1 MNSNAVSNT
10 RRPAVSR
17 QARAPSSWWAVV
29 SLALGAFGLVT
40 AELLPISVLTPMAS
54 ELGVSNGMMG
64 QTITATAVVAAF
76 AGPLLVLGAG
86 RADRQKI
93 VWALMAMLVASSLL
107 SAYASNITTLFVARA
122 LLGFALGSFW
132 AMMAALALRLVPS
145 DKVPRAMS
153 IILMGVSLATV
164 FAAPSGV
171 FLGERWGWRA
181 IFIAASGIGVIALAI
196 QILTLPRLPASSGA
210 GLGSFK
216 SVLSRRTVHAGL
228 AVTMFAVVGHF
239 AGFTFIRP
247 FLEGVP
253 HLDASLISLVLLAFG
268 LAGFAGNVAGGT
280 LSARSPAWAVIGSAL
295 LIAISALALSVFGAT
310 AVVAVVATAVWGFAF
325 GAFPVSISMWNA
337 RAAPDHAEA
346 AGALLSSMFQVA
358 IATGAVV
365 GGLVIDGMNST
376 GVIAFAALSAF
387 VGAGVMFALRD
398 KK

>member
-1 MNSNAVSNT
+1 MNSNAVSQIRSPAAS
-10 RRPAVSR
+10 RRP
-17 QARAPSSWWAVV
+17 QAPASWWAVV

-54 ELGVSNGMMG
+54 ELGVSNGMVG
-64 QTITATAVVAAF
+64 QTITATAVVAAL

-107 SAYASNITTLFVARA
+107 SAYAWNITALLVARA

-145 DKVPRAMS
+145 EKVPRAMS

-164 FAAPSGV
+164 FAAPLGA

-181 IFIAASGIGVIALAI
+181 IFIAASGIGVVALAI
-196 QILTLPRLPASSGA
+196 QILTLPRLPTSSGA
-210 GLGSFK
+210 GLSSFK
-216 SVLSRRTVHAGL
+216 FVLSQRTVLAGL
-228 AVTMFAVVGHF
+228 AVTLFAVVGHF

-253 HLDASLISLVLLAFG
+253 RLDVSLISLALLAFG
-268 LAGFAGNVAGGT
+268 LAGFAGNIAGGA
-280 LSARSPAWAVIGSAL
+280 LAARSPAWAVISSAL
-295 LIAISALALSVFGAT
+295 LIAIAALVLSVFGAT
-310 AVVAVVATAVWGFAF
+310 AKVAIVATAVWGLAF

-337 RAAPDHAEA
+337 RAATDHAEA

-358 IATGAVV
+358 IATGAVL
-365 GGLVIDGMNST
+365 GGVIIDGTNPIGAIS
-376 GVIAFAALSAF
+376 FASLSAF
-387 VGAGVMFALRD
+387 VGAGVMFALRG

>member
-1 MNSNAVSNT
+1 
-10 RRPAVSR
+10 
-17 QARAPSSWWAVV
+17 
-29 SLALGAFGLVT
+29 
-40 AELLPISVLTPMAS
+40 
-54 ELGVSNGMMG
+54 MMG

-107 SAYASNITTLFVARA
+107 SAYASNIMTLFVARA

-164 FAAPSGV
+164 FAAPLGV

-196 QILTLPRLPASSGA
+196 QILKLPRLPTSSGA
-210 GLGSFK
+210 GFASFK
-216 SVLSRRTVHAGL
+216 FVLSRRTVHAGL

-247 FLEGVP
+247 FLEAVP
-253 HLDASLISLVLLAFG
+253 QLDASLISLVLLAFG
-268 LAGFAGNVAGGT
+268 LAGFAGNVAGGV
-280 LSARSPAWAVIGSAL
+280 LAARSPAWAVISSAL
-295 LIAISALALSVFGAT
+295 LIAISALALSEFGAT
-310 AVVAVVATAVWGFAF
+310 VVVAVVATAVWGFAF

-365 GGLVIDGMNST
+365 GGVIIDGMNSI
-376 GVIAFAALSAF
+376 GVIAFSALSAF
-387 VGAGVMFALRD
+387 VGAGVMFALRR
-398 KK
+398 KRLQ

>member
-10 RRPAVSR
+10 RPPAVSR
-17 QARAPSSWWAVV
+17 QAQTPSSWWAVV

-107 SAYASNITTLFVARA
+107 SAYASNIMTLFVARA

-164 FAAPSGV
+164 FAAPLGV

-196 QILTLPRLPASSGA
+196 QILKLPRLPTSSGA
-210 GLGSFK
+210 GFASFK
-216 SVLSRRTVHAGL
+216 FVLSRRTVHAGL

-247 FLEGVP
+247 FLEAVP
-253 HLDASLISLVLLAFG
+253 QLDASLISLVLLAFG
-268 LAGFAGNVAGGT
+268 LAGFAGNVAGGV
-280 LSARSPAWAVIGSAL
+280 LAARSPAWAVISSAL
-295 LIAISALALSVFGAT
+295 LIAISALALSEFGAT
-310 AVVAVVATAVWGFAF
+310 VVVAVVATAVWGFAF

-365 GGLVIDGMNST
+365 GGVIIDGMNSI
-376 GVIAFAALSAF
+376 GVIAFSALSAF